1 MRKFSWGVFYATPL
15 VLFILFA
22 VPAVYADTYIGDSI
36 ALGAGHAAHQTT
48 YARVG
53 VGSCWMDRRA
63 PSSLPNFI
71 LAHPIIVSAG
81 VNDEGRCVA
90 HLRARA
96 GHAQVIWI
104 VPPPKYERARA
115 AILAAGRAWGD
126 RFVIY
131 TPGRDGLH
139 PRNYMDLVRSI
150 EATEGQPR

>member
-71 LAHPIIVSAG
+71 LSHHRLGGSQRRGPMRGAPSRQGWSCAGDLDRPTPQVRTGAGGHPG
-81 VNDEGRCVA
+81 G
-90 HLRARA
+90 RA
-96 GHAQVIWI
+96 GMGRSVRDL
-104 VPPPKYERARA
+104 Y
-115 AILAAGRAWGD
+115 AG
-126 RFVIY
+126 
-131 TPGRDGLH
+131 T
-139 PRNYMDLVRSI
+139 
-150 EATEGQPR
+150 